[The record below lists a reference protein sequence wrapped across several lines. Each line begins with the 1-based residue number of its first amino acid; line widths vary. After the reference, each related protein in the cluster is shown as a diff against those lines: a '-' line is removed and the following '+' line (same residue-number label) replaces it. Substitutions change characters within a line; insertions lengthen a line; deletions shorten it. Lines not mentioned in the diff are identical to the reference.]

1 MKVNRLRKCKKEKYC
16 YYIIT
21 IYEFENTNNLKKIQ
35 TLICN
40 NEKEAKI
47 TFDTIAKKY
56 FYNKK
61 EKCFTFKLKKQEK
74 NIETENIEN
83 AFNEDIIMIS
93 TIKRKNEKIPYQYI
107 IESEK
112 ENKYKLKITLTKVN
126 KQYSNFYKVINRT
139 YKDNGCKVCWI
150 EGGNISVKNK

>member
-1 MKVNRLRKCKKEKYC
+1 MKVNRLRKCRKEKYC

-21 IYEFENTNNLKKIQ
+21 ISEFKNTNNLKKIQ

-47 TFDTIAKKY
+47 TFDTIAKKF

-61 EKCFTFKLKKQEK
+61 EKCFMFQLKGKEK
-74 NIETENIEN
+74 DNEIEN
-83 AFNEDIIMIS
+83 AFDLDVITMI
-93 TIKRKNEKIPYQYI
+93 TTKKRNEKIPYKYEI
-107 IESEK
+107 ISEK
-112 ENKYKLKITLTKVN
+112 ENKDKLNITLIKVN

-139 YKDNGCKVCWI
+139 YKDNGCAVCWL
-150 EGGNISVKNK
+150 EGGDIIVKNK